1 MYKYNITQV
10 TRARIMCVPARRR
23 AYRGVSN
30 IIAYPQYYIELLLYR
45 VFADVGFKNLYFFFF
60 FKSYEAQKVTKRP
73 GDSFFSSFQPIGIAV
88 FRVSSLWCR
97 ESSESKI

>member
-1 MYKYNITQV
+1 MRV
-10 TRARIMCVPARRR
+10 LCVRIPARRR

-45 VFADVGFKNLYFFFF
+45 VFADVGFKNLYFFF
-60 FKSYEAQKVTKRP
+60 KSYEAQKVTKRS

-88 FRVSSLWCR
+88 FRVSSL
-97 ESSESKI
+97 